1 MRHRRMLAP
10 INSIKH
16 YVQTPNSAVATG
28 TALSVK
34 LVNAVVAP
42 ATSNAFD
49 VTQGAVIK
57 AIYIEYWLIGDG
69 SSGIE
74 SQFVFM
80 IEKKRD
86 SEPDATQTNMLN
98 LGSYPNK
105 KNILYTTQ
113 GIIPPQLDG
122 GMSIPVFKG
131 WVLIPKGK
139 QRFGLEDELNINIS
153 SVGALRFCGFS
164 TYKEYR

>member
-1 MRHRRMLAP
+1 MRHRRMAAP

-16 YVQTPNSAVATG
+16 YVPQANIAITSGNIVNF
-28 TALSVK
+28 
-34 LVNAVVAP
+34 LVVDAVVAP
-42 ATSNAFD
+42 AISNAFD
-49 VTQGAVIK
+49 VTEGAVIK
-57 AIYIEYWLIGDG
+57 AVYVEIWLASNAGAA
-69 SSGIE
+69 SE
-74 SQFVFM
+74 SQFVLT

-86 SEPDATQTNMLN
+86 QEADMTNTQALN

-113 GIIPPQLDG
+113 GILG
-122 GMSIPVFKG
+122 SLAVTGTVPVVRN

-139 QRFGLEDELNINIS
+139 QRFGSNDQFMINVAA
-153 SVGALRFCGFS
+153 VGGMQMCGIT